1 MYITTIIVVFQ
12 KHNIVKYNSLDTRLL
27 VIELKGENNNEERQ
41 AIKPLEFELSNEAFE
56 GGDEGQRSKTSIRM
70 HYEAQVAVIRRQMG
84 DLESIRLGLGL
95 SQRKMAQLLMVDPSS
110 WTRWTKQGDEAPPHI
125 WRALQWY
132 SVIQEKIPGLT
143 PQYFINQSPQ
153 VLHQK
158 ALQELDAERSQRQSE
173 LHVLTQK
180 IEGFSLER
188 GLLQS
193 ELLKLK
199 KELNFYKKMS
209 IVIVLLS
216 MTLAALL
223 MLRAPGA

>member
-1 MYITTIIVVFQ
+1 
-12 KHNIVKYNSLDTRLL
+12 
-27 VIELKGENNNEERQ
+27 VIDLKGENNDEKRQ

-56 GGDEGQRSKTSIRM
+56 EVDEGQRAKTSIRM

-132 SVIQEKIPGLT
+132 AVIQEKIPGLT

-153 VLHQK
+153 VLHKK

-173 LHVLTQK
+173 LHLLNQK
-180 IEGFSLER
+180 IEGFSAER

-223 MLRAPGA
+223 LFRTPGV